1 MSNIVKDLHSSAEIV
16 KSIGDT
22 LLPDGKSLSESFTID
37 GIPYWEVFAPELARV
52 YLPYALAES
61 DYKKLIIQ
69 FVKPNLVKAKYF
81 IRDLKRLY
89 KHRHEYSGKPARE
102 AILCLDFMN
111 QQSRDVVQPVVR
123 YLTNNQDEQVISL
136 RDREWPAHSGTL
148 NSNEIRRTT
157 WSFWCDELSLSVR
170 NLDKKLTSIK
180 KSFIKSK
187 ALEQIVSEP
196 YLRKRIQR
204 AINRLFI
211 GELSSLIRHGVL
223 SKHIL
228 EKQRPSLLIAADTAD
243 PRTRI
248 YMLQC
253 KGLGIPCLALQFGLI
268 NSAGIEWRFFP
279 ADLVAVWGAD
289 SKKTLIS
296 HGIPPK
302 QIVMTGSPRNDSL
315 FNFPVSEVE
324 AIKKKLG
331 IPEGSPVILLA
342 STFTLANYDKL
353 YNDPELLQAMKRAV
367 FDSLD
372 DFDNVYLVVK
382 PHPEEDENET
392 KSFASN
398 NPNIIFVP
406 RTEDIRPLI
415 MICDCFISFGSTAT
429 VDAIIL
435 NKLVVCPVF
444 PGWVWSKAYIDT
456 HAVCAPISIEEIRN
470 IFKLIST
477 SSQKTLASKLKHARD
492 KLVEHWIYR
501 NDGLAA
507 KRIGSLALAIRSGH
521 KNSTGT
527 EAPPISQQPQL
538 IG

>member
-1 MSNIVKDLHSSAEIV
+1 MENHIPEIEELIKQFSKLPGLGPKSAKRI
-16 KSIGDT
+16 I
-22 LLPDGKSLSESFTID
+22 L
-37 GIPYWEVFAPELARV
+37 
-52 YLPYALAES
+52 
-61 DYKKLIIQ
+61 KLINNKENM
-69 FVKPNLVKAKYF
+69 VKPLAQSLAKV
-81 IRDLKRLY
+81 Y
-89 KHRHEYSGKPARE
+89 K
-102 AILCLDFMN
+102 N
-111 QQSRDVVQPVVR
+111 VVR
-123 YLTNNQDEQVISL
+123 CINCGNLKIIEKLCVCEGDNQYDKICVVENLADMWAIESSSIYKGHFHIL
-136 RDREWPAHSGTL
+136 GGTL